1 MGSAWEIYSSRP
13 WLKHYDPGV
22 PAEISVPDVPLY
34 KILDDSA
41 SSYPNNVAFHFLGRD
56 VTYRE
61 FQDSALRF
69 ASYLKSKGVERG
81 DFVALFL
88 PNSPQFA
95 IAYYGALYAGATVT
109 PVNPLY
115 TAREL
120 RFQLED
126 SGARVLVALDLF
138 KEKVAEGLPKSVEQV
153 VWTGIQD
160 YLPFLKAIGYRIK
173 FRPPSVPQDAKNVK
187 FTKVISE
194 HRPIEERAKVS
205 PAEDIA
211 ALMYT
216 GGTTGVP
223 KGVMLTHRNILANV
237 LQIDAWWFRGRK
249 GLTYIG
255 LLPWFHIYGQTAVL
269 HHAIYTASKI
279 IVYPRPDIEATMK
292 DIARFKADIFH
303 GVPTAYVAIINHPK
317 VKEFDLRSLKACI
330 SGAAPLPVA
339 VLEAFE
345 KITGAKLREGY
356 GLTETS
362 PVTHVNPIEGRY
374 KPGSIG
380 LPVPSTYVAIASP
393 DSDELLPPG
402 QVGEIVVSGPQVMR
416 GYYKRPEE
424 NAMAF
429 FEAHG
434 LRWFRT
440 GDMGYMDEDGYFYVV
455 DRKKDLIKYKGY
467 SVFPREVEEV
477 LYKHPCIKEAA
488 VVGKPDPEAGEIP
501 KAYVVLKPEC
511 KGKTTAEEIIEYARK
526 NLAPFKVP
534 REVEFREDLPKTAV
548 GKVLRRLLREE
559 LRRG

>member
-1 MGSAWEIYSSRP
+1 MSSAWQIYSSRP

-22 PAEISVPDVPLY
+22 PHDIEVPDVPLY
-34 KILDDSA
+34 KLLDDSA
-41 SSYPNNVAFHFLGRD
+41 AAYPDNVAFHFLGRD
-56 VTYRE
+56 VKYRE
-61 FQDSALRF
+61 FHSSALRF
-69 ASYLKSKGVERG
+69 ASYLRSKNIGKG
-81 DFVALFL
+81 DRVALFL

-95 IAYYGALYAGATVT
+95 IAYYGSLYAGATVT

-126 SGARVLVALDLF
+126 SEARILVALDLF
-138 KEKVAEGLPKSVEQV
+138 MDKVKEGLPKGVETV

-160 YLPFLKAIGYRIK
+160 YLPFLKAIGYRLK
-173 FRPPSVPQDAKNVK
+173 FKPPSTPQDARNVK
-187 FTKVISE
+187 FTKIISE
-194 HRPIEERAKVS
+194 SRPLEEKAKVA
-205 PAEDIA
+205 PAEDLA

-216 GGTTGVP
+216 GGTTGSP
-223 KGVMLTHRNILANV
+223 KGVMLTHRNIVANV
-237 LQIDAWWFRGRK
+237 LQIDAWWFRGKK

-269 HHAIYTASKI
+269 HHAIYTASRI
-279 IVYPRPDIEATMK
+279 ITYPRPDIEATMK
-292 DIARFKADIFH
+292 DIAKFKADIFH

-345 KITGAKLREGY
+345 KLTGAKLREGY

-362 PVTHVNPIEGRY
+362 PVTHINPIEGKYR
-374 KPGSIG
+374 PGSIG
-380 LPVPSTYVAIASP
+380 LPVPSTYVAVADITSN
-393 DSDELLPPG
+393 EFLPPG
-402 QVGEIVVSGPQVMR
+402 QTGEIVVSGPQVMM
-416 GYYKRPEE
+416 GYFKRPEE
-424 NAMAF
+424 NSLAF
-429 FEAHG
+429 FEAYG
-434 LRWFRT
+434 RRWFRT
-440 GDMGYMDEDGYFYVV
+440 GDMGYMDEDGYFYIV

-477 LYKHPCIKEAA
+477 LYKHPCVKEVA

-501 KAYVVLKPEC
+501 KAFIALKPEC
-511 KGKTTAEEIIEYARK
+511 KGKTTAEEIIEYSKK

-534 REVEFREDLPKTAV
+534 REVEFREELPKTAV
-548 GKVLRRLLREE
+548 GKVLRRVLREE
-559 LRRG
+559 MKR